1 MLFKIGIQ
9 LAILGAEVILGI
21 YSIILSD
28 SLLVKF
34 LFFVFSAAII
44 AFLITKITDKLL
56 PSDKDYISPL
66 QEREEE
72 LREK

>member
-1 MLFKIGIQ
+1 MLLKLGIQ

-21 YSIILSD
+21 YSLILSD

-34 LFFVFSAAII
+34 IFFVFSAAII
-44 AFLITKITDKLL
+44 AFLITRITNKLL
-56 PSDKDYISPL
+56 PSDQDYISPV
-66 QEREEE
+66 QQREEE